1 MIDGDGGVE
10 ERAREVR
17 EAVRRHYAAAA
28 SGAGGAC
35 CAPGREAF
43 GPARYTIGER
53 GQAPAAAQASLGC
66 GNPTTVAE
74 LRAGDVVLDLGSGG
88 GFDALLAA
96 RRVGPDGMVYGLD
109 MTDEMLDLARRNAA
123 LAGVAN
129 VAWLRGLIEDVP
141 LPGRSVD
148 AVISN
153 CVVNLSPDKERVFGE
168 AARVLRPGGR
178 LAIADVVADREMEAT
193 GADPASWCGC
203 IAGALTRSELEA
215 LLRRAGLV
223 DVGIEETHRVH
234 ERAVAAI
241 VRARKPEE
249 RG

>member
-1 MIDGDGGVE
+1 MVDADREVN
-10 ERAREVR
+10 ERAGRARLV

-28 SGAGGAC
+28 ADAGGAC
-35 CAPGREAF
+35 CGPGREAF
-43 GPARYTIGER
+43 GRARYTIGER
-53 GQAPAAAQASLGC
+53 REAPAAAQASLGC
-66 GNPTTVAE
+66 GSPTTAAG
-74 LRAGDVVLDLGSGG
+74 LREGEVVLDLGSGG

-96 RRVGPDGMVYGLD
+96 RRVGPEGIVYGLD

-153 CVVNLSPDKERVFGE
+153 CVVNLSPDKERVLAE

-178 LAIADVVADREMEAT
+178 LAIVDVVADGETGEAT
-193 GADPASWCGC
+193 GGSWCGC
-203 IAGALTRSELEA
+203 IAGALTREELEA
-215 LLRRAGLV
+215 MLLRAGLV
-223 DVGIEETHRVH
+223 DVAIEATHRVH
-234 ERAVAAI
+234 ERAAAAI
-241 VRARKPEE
+241 IRARKPEE
-249 RG
+249 AA